1 MNGMDGRLHDLLDAA
16 VGEPPHQVTAAAV
29 RRRVIR
35 RRVVEA
41 VAGAVAVVVIAAIA
55 LVGVRTLGHTPS
67 PAPATRPHPTAH
79 IITSRHY
86 HYAETLPAGW
96 RLVGQAT
103 QQWDGAGPPATMAS
117 STCSWDLAASRHGR
131 TRHRRRRP
139 GGLHQNDHAGR
150 HRRASMPGEPAI
162 QPGHHD
168 RRGTRPAAGRP
179 CPARSGFL
187 VESRS
192 PSMTAPH
199 SCSDPRT
206 RPGPKPATAPPFAN
220 GWPESGSSLEGSPT
234 GT

>member
-1 MNGMDGRLHDLLDAA
+1 MNGMDGRLRDLLDAA

-67 PAPATRPHPTAH
+67 PASATRPHPTAH

-103 QQWDGAGPPATMAS
+103 RQWDGTGSPGDYDLQSDLFLGPGGVEAWAYAAPTKEN
-117 STCSWDLAASRHGR
+117 LAAYTR
-131 TRHRRRRP
+131 TTMQAAATVHQCP
-139 GGLHQNDHAGR
+139 ANPQSSQAITIGGA
-150 HRRASMPGEPAI
+150 PARLLAV
-162 QPGHHD
+162 Q
-168 RRGTRPAAGRP
+168 

-187 VESRS
+187 VELAVTVHDG
-192 PSMTAPH
+192 TAFVFGSQNPAGTKA
-199 SCSDPRT
+199 SDRAAF
-206 RPGPKPATAPPFAN
+206 RQWLAGIQ
-220 GWPESGSSLEGSPT
+220 L
-234 GT
+234 

>member
-1 MNGMDGRLHDLLDAA
+1 MNGMDGRLRDLLDAA
-16 VGEPPHQVTAAAV
+16 VGEPPHQVTAAAM

-96 RLVGQAT
+96 RLAGQAT
-103 QQWDGAGPPATMAS
+103 QQWDGTGSPGDHDLQSDLFLGPGGVEAWAYAAPTKVN
-117 STCSWDLAASRHGR
+117 LAAYTR
-131 TRHRRRRP
+131 TTMQAAATVHQCP
-139 GGLHQNDHAGR
+139 ADPQSSQAITIGGA
-150 HRRASMPGEPAI
+150 PARLLAF
-162 QPGHHD
+162 Q
-168 RRGTRPAAGRP
+168 

-187 VESRS
+187 VELAVTVHDG
-192 PSMTAPH
+192 TAFVFGSQNPAGTKA
-199 SCSDPRT
+199 SDRAAF
-206 RPGPKPATAPPFAN
+206 RQWLAGIQ
-220 GWPESGSSLEGSPT
+220 L
-234 GT
+234 